1 MNIVMIGMRGA
12 GKSNVSRRLAL
23 LTKRTVLSSDTLIE
37 YENGGKTIA
46 KYIASKK
53 GNWHAFRDLE
63 YRVVKKISK
72 MNDVIVDCGGGVI
85 VDLDADGN
93 EVYSKR
99 KVSALK
105 KSGTIVWL
113 KGDIKRLVEKV
124 KNKPERPSLDDLK
137 SAEDIMNSRL
147 PFYEKAADITIDIE
161 GKKRQDIA
169 DALFER
175 FKDKL

>member
-1 MNIVMIGMRGA
+1 M
-12 GKSNVSRRLAL
+12 SRRLAL
-23 LTKRTVLSSDTLIE
+23 LAKRTVLSSDTLIE

-53 GNWHAFRDLE
+53 GDWHAFRDLE

-93 EVYSKR
+93 EIYSSR
-99 KVSALK
+99 KIKALK

-113 KGDIKRLVEKV
+113 KGDIKRLVDKV

-137 SAEDIMNSRL
+137 SAEEIMNHRL
-147 PFYEKAADITIDIE
+147 PFYEKAADLIIDIE
-161 GKKRQDIA
+161 GKKRQEIA
-169 DALFER
+169 DALFAR
-175 FKDKL
+175 FKDRL